1 MKATWETINMKINKD
16 GYYSAE
22 QIMKLGLFPWIK
34 SINAIK
40 AYIKYDLAN
49 KNRLKTKVK
58 PGATKHGTRY
68 FIKGSNII
76 KLIAKFEDGS
86 LFDGR

>member
-1 MKATWETINMKINKD
+1 MTQKINKD

-40 AYIKYDLAN
+40 AYIKYDMAN

-58 PGATKHGTRY
+58 PGVTKNGTRY

-76 KLIAKFEDGS
+76 KLLVRFEDGT
-86 LFDGR
+86 LFENR